1 MNAHLTTRS
10 SPWLQGSGHRNANAA
25 REGKLRKEREALL
38 VAALAGLLIVTAAA
52 FVIQPNL
59 DAARLS
65 SPNLLSNLVLQGT
78 AFAPA
83 RSS

>member
-1 MNAHLTTRS
+1 M
-10 SPWLQGSGHRNANAA
+10 
-25 REGKLRKEREALL
+25 RKEREALL